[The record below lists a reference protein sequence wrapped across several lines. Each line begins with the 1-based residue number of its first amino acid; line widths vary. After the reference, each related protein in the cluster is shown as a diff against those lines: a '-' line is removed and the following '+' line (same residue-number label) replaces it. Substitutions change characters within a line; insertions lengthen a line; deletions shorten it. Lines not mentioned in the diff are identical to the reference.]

1 MNQSLNQSPYVLFVD
16 DDEGIAK
23 SMKFMFDA
31 DKITYEHFESGE
43 AFLAA
48 IHKKP
53 SLLDGPGCI
62 LLDIRMKKISGL
74 DVFDELKKTQTEF
87 VMPIIFMTGHG
98 DVPIVTR
105 VLKEGAIDFLQKP
118 ISGDELLTKLGNYFK
133 ISSNL
138 WTKKQHLISVKE
150 SLSSLTS
157 KEYLIMQHLYRGESN
172 KDIAEQLGNSVRT
185 VELRR
190 AAIYDKL
197 RVKSVVEMVRLLE
210 SIHLDEQ
217 IT

>member
-31 DKITYEHFESGE
+31 DKVNYEHFESGE

-48 IHKKP
+48 IHKMP
-53 SLLDGPGCI
+53 SLLEGPGCI

-118 ISGDELLTKLGNYFK
+118 ISGDELLQKLENYFK

-138 WTKKQHLISVKE
+138 WVKKQHLISVKE

-197 RVKSVVEMVRLLE
+197 RVKSVVDMVRLLE
-210 SIHLDEQ
+210 GIQL
-217 IT
+217 

>member
-1 MNQSLNQSPYVLFVD
+1 MNQSLTQSPYVLFVD

-23 SMKFMFDA
+23 SLKFMFDA
-31 DKITYEHFESGE
+31 DKVKYEHFESGE

-53 SLLDGPGCI
+53 FLLEGPGCI

-105 VLKEGAIDFLQKP
+105 VMKEGAIDFLQKP
-118 ISGDELLTKLGNYFK
+118 ISGDELLKKIGNYFK
-133 ISSNL
+133 VSSNL

-210 SIHLDEQ
+210 SIHLDER
-217 IT
+217 II

>member
-1 MNQSLNQSPYVLFVD
+1 
-16 DDEGIAK
+16 
-23 SMKFMFDA
+23 
-31 DKITYEHFESGE
+31 
-43 AFLAA
+43 
-48 IHKKP
+48 
-53 SLLDGPGCI
+53 
-62 LLDIRMKKISGL
+62 
-74 DVFDELKKTQTEF
+74 
-87 VMPIIFMTGHG
+87 
-98 DVPIVTR
+98 

-138 WTKKQHLISVKE
+138 WTKKQHLISVQE

-197 RVKSVVEMVRLLE
+197 RVKSVVDMVRLLE
-210 SIHLDEQ
+210 GINL
-217 IT
+217 

>member
-31 DKITYEHFESGE
+31 DKVNYEHFESGE

-48 IHKKP
+48 IHKMP
-53 SLLDGPGCI
+53 SLLEGPGCI

-118 ISGDELLTKLGNYFK
+118 ISGDELLHKLTNYFK
-133 ISSNL
+133 VSNNL
-138 WTKKQHLISVKE
+138 WVKKQHLISVKE
-150 SLSSLTS
+150 SLLSLTS

-172 KDIAEQLGNSVRT
+172 KEIAEQLGNSVRT

-197 RVKSVVEMVRLLE
+197 RVKSVVDMVRLLE
-210 SIHLDEQ
+210 GIQL
-217 IT
+217 